1 MQEFDEMSDDQSGE
15 TTSKRPL
22 TTAGVVIRLGAIGVA
37 VLCVAGAFA
46 YTGGWLSPRRLTE
59 DRMLAAFT
67 DAEGLHPG
75 FRRNHAKGVCVT
87 GWFDSNGRAV
97 ALSKAAVFQPGRVPV
112 IGRFALAGGMPFQ
125 TDEPQTVRSMALRFL
140 PPGSEEWR
148 TGMNDIPVLP
158 VNSARGFYE
167 QLLASAPYPATG
179 KSDPAKM
186 KMFLADHPETVRAM

>member
-37 VLCVAGAFA
+37 VLCVAGAFT

-75 FRRNHAKGVCVT
+75 FRRNHAKGVCVS
-87 GWFDSNGRAV
+87 GWFDSNGQAV
-97 ALSKAAVFQPGRVPV
+97 SFSTATVFKPGRTAIV
-112 IGRFALAGGMPFQ
+112 GRF
-125 TDEPQTVRSMALRFL
+125 
-140 PPGSEEWR
+140 GSR
-148 TGMNDIPVLP
+148 PTC
-158 VNSARGFYE
+158 
-167 QLLASAPYPATG
+167 
-179 KSDPAKM
+179 
-186 KMFLADHPETVRAM
+186 